1 MAERIKLKTVMS
13 AEEALRIEIIVNQ
26 ALIDI
31 LVDKQIISEEE
42 LIAGVRRIKRK
53 QQKLSSDTNKVVAMQ
68 DKKIAESGS

>member
-53 QQKLSSDTNKVVAMQ
+53 QQKLSSDANKVVAMQ
-68 DKKIAESGS
+68 EKKIAESGS